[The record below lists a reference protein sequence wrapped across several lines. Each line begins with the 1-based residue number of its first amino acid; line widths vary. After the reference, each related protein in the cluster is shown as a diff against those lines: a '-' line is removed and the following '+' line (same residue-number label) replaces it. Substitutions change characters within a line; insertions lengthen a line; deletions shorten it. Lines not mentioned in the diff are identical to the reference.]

1 MKHIIST
8 IAILGA
14 AFILGACTSAKNSG
28 IYVLSWVEEAKDAS
42 NMTKTADLDADVKAN
57 TAVGAEASTGAETS
71 NTTQE
76 AKE

>member
-14 AFILGACTSAKNSG
+14 AFILGACTSAKT
-28 IYVLSWVEEAKDAS
+28 WVEEAKDAS